1 MVFFEN
7 VFESGK
13 LLRKNWKLIIPSL
26 LGMLMGIGFALV
38 FIVMNDLISL
48 ISTDPSSLFIAGG
61 ISAMAK
67 KVSSVL
73 INQSQIIKI
82 VLSLLVFVMA
92 NFMTGSSLI
101 GMKYSMIK
109 DTMNN
114 KKTPLIKSFFK
125 GTKYYWRIVEMRV
138 MVLVLIVILS
148 ILLSFPFFILSRYFG
163 ESSIFVLLS
172 VILVLLVIKL
182 ILFFRYPILIRNG
195 LRAIPSLTKA
205 IKIFK
210 KHTKYVFATWLITIF
225 VMFSANLLFDFVR
238 ISVTDYLYYVVNLVV
253 LMVGFYVL
261 KELLMVVVNT
271 FVEIFGYVSYV
282 RLRKK

>member
-7 VFESGK
+7 IFESGK
-13 LLRKNWKLIIPSL
+13 LLKHNWRLLVPSF
-26 LGMLMGIGFALV
+26 LGMLMAIGFALI

-61 ISAMAK
+61 ISAMVK
-67 KVSSVL
+67 KVSSVF
-73 INQSQIIKI
+73 INQTQIIKI
-82 VLSLLVFVMA
+82 VLSLIGFIMA
-92 NFMTGSSLI
+92 NFMAGSSLI
-101 GMKYSMIK
+101 GMKYIMIK

-182 ILFFRYPILIRNG
+182 ILFFRYPIMIRDG

-205 IKIFK
+205 MKFFK
-210 KHTKYVFATWLITIF
+210 KYTKYIFSTWLITIF
-225 VMFSANLLFDFVR
+225 IVFFTNLLFDFIR
-238 ISVTDYLYYVVNLVV
+238 ISVTDYLHYIINLVV
-253 LMVGFYVL
+253 IMVGFYVL
-261 KELLMVVVNT
+261 KELLMVFVNT
-271 FVEIFGYVSYV
+271 FIDIFGYVSYV
-282 RLRKK
+282 RVRK